1 MKISESEKWFARAQE
16 RIPGGVNSPVRA
28 FRGVGGTPLFIERGE
43 GSRIF
48 DVDGNS
54 YIDYV
59 GSWGPLI
66 LGHCASFV
74 TEALLAAL
82 ESGTSFGASTARE
95 VELAELVASMVPSI
109 EMLRLVNSGTEAT
122 MSALR
127 LARGFT
133 GRDLTIKFEGCYH
146 GHVDSLLVKAGS
158 GMATLGIADTAG
170 VPAAFAE
177 TTIALPFNS
186 IAAAEKTFAERGS
199 QVAAAI
205 VEPVVG
211 NMGCVPPASG
221 FLEALRDLT
230 SRYGALLIFDEVM
243 TGFRLAPGGAQQRF
257 QIKPD
262 LTTLGKILGGGVPMA
277 AYGGRADIMKKV
289 APLGPVYQAGTLSG
303 NPLAVAAGLATLR
316 YLLAH
321 PEIYDTLEARAT
333 RLCATAP
340 PGVTINRVG
349 SMFTFFF
356 TDAPVT
362 DWTSAKRSDTARFA
376 KFFHFMLERG
386 VYLAPS
392 QFEVGFVSAAH
403 SEEDIR
409 HTVEAASE
417 FFSIERRAV

>member
-1 MKISESEKWFARAQE
+1 MKISNSEAWFARAQE
-16 RIPGGVNSPVRA
+16 HIPGGVNSPVRA
-28 FRGVGGTPLFIERGE
+28 FRGVGGVPLFIARGE

-48 DVDGNS
+48 DIDGNS

-66 LGHCASFV
+66 LGHRPPFV
-74 TEALLAAL
+74 TDALR
-82 ESGTSFGASTARE
+82 EVIECGTSFGAPTARE
-95 VELAELVASMVPSI
+95 VEMAELLTKIVPSM
-109 EMLRLVNSGTEAT
+109 EMVRLVNSGTEAT

-127 LARGFT
+127 VARGFT

-170 VPAAFAE
+170 VPAGFAN
-177 TTIALPFNS
+177 TTIALPYNS
-186 IAAAEKTFAERGS
+186 IAAAERAFAEYDDKI
-199 QVAAAI
+199 AAVI

-211 NMGCVPPASG
+211 NMGCVPPAPG
-221 FLEALRDLT
+221 FLEALRALT
-230 SRYGALLIFDEVM
+230 ARHGAVLIFDEVM
-243 TGFRLAPGGAQQRF
+243 TGFRVSFGGAQERF
-257 QIKPD
+257 KIQPD
-262 LTTLGKILGGGVPMA
+262 MSTFGKIIGGGLPLA
-277 AYGGRADIMKKV
+277 AYGGRADIMKKI

-303 NPLAVAAGLATLR
+303 NPLAVAAGLAMLK

-321 PEIYDTLEARAT
+321 PEVYETLEARSAQ
-333 RLCATAP
+333 LTAWTP

-356 TDAPVT
+356 TDRPVT
-362 DWTSAKRSDTARFA
+362 DWESAKRSDTGKFA

-392 QFEVGFVSAAH
+392 QFEAGFVSAAH
-403 SEEDIR
+403 TEDDIR
-409 HTVEAASE
+409 HTVEAARE
-417 FFSIERRAV
+417 FFDRPV